1 MNANIKQKLND
12 IANINYKE
20 KIKDAALNTLSFS
33 SNINISP
40 KMIFVIYILLFI
52 VSLSFTIYSIYMET
66 HAVLDN
72 KKRKFTRA
80 MVTTFIFLLLTAT
93 YGLYTYYSSCDDE
106 NTMRNKYISYL
117 FAFISVIVLLYGI
130 DILTILSDNKFSM
143 LIFSVIASTL
153 WLYYANYTEI
163 VDTKWAIF
171 IAVSFISV
179 IFLFSYNPYDV
190 VKKLSAVNILTVA
203 ITCIFFI
210 LMAVW
215 YSVNP
220 YESPQSYFGLMD
232 STWLSIIG
240 LIVSLCVI
248 VALFASFGAFHNKN
262 PTTGTYV
269 LNILIIVGLLSIL
282 YNMLDLSELLNKHP
296 LVKLVLDIVLY
307 IPCLLVNLLE
317 FAMGEYY
324 ATKYS
329 TLVLIIL
336 EIIFI
341 IIYYFYPKII
351 SKIYTRDGELLINKP
366 VSLNKERTIGH
377 YDNLSGNNNVASK
390 QIKNPIQIKV
400 GDLVEVKQPLPNTR
414 DAAYISNI
422 KNNKYDV
429 VYKDGTM
436 SYNALKK
443 WIKPVDKNTKIVI
456 GTEVTAL
463 KVWLVGYI
471 QSIKL
476 DRTYTV
482 KYKTIDNVADYQSD
496 YLRTVKSLFTT
507 DISDSIIGDNINKGD
522 IRLLDE
528 NKSNMNAYKFSISFW
543 VYINSMP
550 PNTNKNYTQY
560 TSLLNYSNYPNV
572 MFKPSTN
579 ELIVAVINNKEYPK
593 GIPADI
599 NINNVNDNDFDIIY
613 SNKNILLQKWNQFII
628 NYDGGTMDIFY
639 NGELVNSSSAIVP
652 NMVHHDL
659 TIGAKDGIS
668 AGICNVVYYNHP
680 LDIITINNLYD
691 LTKIGG
697 TPNVPE
703 STLFTYKI

>member
-1 MNANIKQKLND
+1 
-12 IANINYKE
+12 
-20 KIKDAALNTLSFS
+20 
-33 SNINISP
+33 
-40 KMIFVIYILLFI
+40 
-52 VSLSFTIYSIYMET
+52 
-66 HAVLDN
+66 
-72 KKRKFTRA
+72 
-80 MVTTFIFLLLTAT
+80 
-93 YGLYTYYSSCDDE
+93 
-106 NTMRNKYISYL
+106 
-117 FAFISVIVLLYGI
+117 
-130 DILTILSDNKFSM
+130 
-143 LIFSVIASTL
+143 
-153 WLYYANYTEI
+153 
-163 VDTKWAIF
+163 
-171 IAVSFISV
+171 
-179 IFLFSYNPYDV
+179 
-190 VKKLSAVNILTVA
+190 
-203 ITCIFFI
+203 
-210 LMAVW
+210 
-215 YSVNP
+215 
-220 YESPQSYFGLMD
+220 
-232 STWLSIIG
+232 
-240 LIVSLCVI
+240 
-248 VALFASFGAFHNKN
+248 
-262 PTTGTYV
+262 
-269 LNILIIVGLLSIL
+269 
-282 YNMLDLSELLNKHP
+282 MLDLSELLNKHP
-296 LVKLVLDIVLY
+296 LVKLVVDIVLY
-307 IPCLLVNLLE
+307 VPCLLVNLLE

-329 TLVLIIL
+329 TLVLIVL

-390 QIKNPIQIKV
+390 QIKNPIQIKL
-400 GDLVEVKQPLPNTR
+400 GDLVEVKQPAPNTR

-443 WIKPVDKNTKIVI
+443 WIKPVDKNSKIVI

-471 QSIKL
+471 QSIGL

-482 KYKTIDNVADYQSD
+482 KYKTIDNVADYQTD
-496 YLRTVKSLFTT
+496 YLQNFKSIFTNV
-507 DISDSIIGDNINKGD
+507 DISGAIIGDNINKGD

-579 ELIVAVINNKEYPK
+579 ELIVAVINNKEFLPK
-593 GIPADI
+593 GISADI
-599 NINNVNDNDFDIIY
+599 LNINNDNDKDFDIIY

-691 LTKIGG
+691 LTKLGG